1 MSVKVLN
8 SSFNEIIGNGLDSR
22 GLISSKN
29 GTFLFP
35 VSSGVLSSFL
45 SNVKTNCRNS
55 WLLDVTFHSFRQ
67 ICFIMCR
74 DVKQCSLLLGFVW
87 VQIIPLQFLL
97 YVLNV
102 SCVCCRKTQED
113 LEVVWRAATS
123 EDLRIKEKLKQA
135 SFLSDRESALLLN
148 HNRTFT

>member
-1 MSVKVLN
+1 MSIKVLN
-8 SSFNEIIGNGLDSR
+8 SSVNQIIDNDLDNQ
-22 GLISSKN
+22 GLIPSKN

-35 VSSGVLSSFL
+35 VSSGVLTSLL
-45 SNVKTNCRNS
+45 SNVKTSCHNS
-55 WLLDVTFHSFRQ
+55 WLLDVTFWSLRQ
-67 ICFIMCR
+67 SCFIVFR
-74 DVKQCSLLLGFVW
+74 DVKLFSLLLGFVW
-87 VQIIPLQFLL
+87 DQIIPQQFLL

-102 SCVCCRKTQED
+102 SCVCCRKTQEE

-135 SFLSDRESALLLN
+135 NFLSDRESALLLS